1 MHSGYFYDGQVRR
14 FLTQFIRLLSNFYV
28 EFNTDNVKSLKRVP
42 VIYGDGTKQALA
54 ILKNNSEN
62 YLNSVPAMSAY
73 IAAMRY
79 DRNRVQNPSFVS
91 KLHLTQRA
99 IDPLTGAYTT
109 QQGDAVTV
117 ERMMPVPYTL
127 TIKLD
132 IWTSNTEQKLQL
144 LEQICSI
151 FNPAIEVQSTDNY
164 IDWSSLSYVLLTDTG
179 FTNRTVPVGTGD
191 NIDVST
197 LTFEVPIW
205 ISPPAIV
212 KRQGVIH
219 KIISSIY
226 DVNGE
231 ISDAILDDSN
241 LFTRNYYTPL
251 DYSILV
257 TKVNSSDYANPTA
270 EIQLVKYSSPT
281 VDPLGV
287 NIWKRATAN
296 TSSNTSITLSSG
308 FDINPGMVSNIGGVL
323 TTVVS
328 VDENVV
334 TVNKFVNVSVDD
346 RLSFTAMPEKIGQSH
361 NWRDL
366 VVLYGNLVSG
376 STRIKYEIDS
386 ENTLVGTVAYHP
398 NNNNVLLWTADIDS
412 VPQTTLNPVNAI
424 IDPRKN
430 RPSKEL
436 PEPVQGTRYLLAYD
450 YNVDA
455 EGYDVDDYSYNWLGV
470 DGTRITAHAN
480 DIIQYTGTHWVVSFD
495 STLADSV
502 EYVVNLNT
510 NMHYRFFNGNW
521 SKTYE
526 GIYKGGQWQ
535 LII

>member
-28 EFNTDNVKSLKRVP
+28 EYNTDGIKSLKRVP
-42 VIYGDGTKQALA
+42 VIYGDGTKQALS
-54 ILKNNSEN
+54 IIKNNSEN

-99 IDPLTGAYTT
+99 VDPLTGAYTT
-109 QQGDAVTV
+109 QPGDAVTV

-151 FNPAIEVQSTDNY
+151 FNPAVEVQSTDNY

-179 FTNRTVPVGTGD
+179 FTNRSVPVGTAD
-191 NIDVST
+191 SIDVST

-205 ISPPAIV
+205 ISPPAII
-212 KRQGVIH
+212 KRQGIIH
-219 KIISSIY
+219 KIITSIY
-226 DVNGE
+226 DINGD
-231 ISDAILDDSN
+231 INDAVLEDSN
-241 LFTRNYYTPL
+241 LFTRSYYTPL
-251 DYSILV
+251 DYGIIV
-257 TKVNSSDYANPTA
+257 TKINTSDSSNPQA

-281 VDPLGV
+281 TDPLGI
-287 NIWKRATAN
+287 NIWKRVTAN
-296 TSSNTSITLSSG
+296 ATSNTTVTLSSG
-308 FDINPGMVSNIGGVL
+308 FDVKSGMISNIGGIL

-328 VDENVV
+328 VNDNVV
-334 TVNKFVNVSVDD
+334 TLNKFVNVSIDD
-346 RLSFTAMPEKIGQSH
+346 RITFTALPEKIGESH

-366 VVLYGNLVSG
+366 TVLYGNLVSG
-376 STRIKYEIDS
+376 STRIKFEIDT

-398 NNNNVLLWTADIDS
+398 NNNNVLLWTADIDTI
-412 VPQTTLNPVNAI
+412 PQPTLNPVNAI
-424 IDPRKN
+424 IDPRRA
-430 RPSKEL
+430 RPNKEL
-436 PEPVQGTRYLLAYD
+436 PSPTQGTRYLLAYD
-450 YNVDA
+450 YNVDT
-455 EGYDVDDYSYNWLGV
+455 EGFSDQEFAYNWLGI
-470 DGTRITAHAN
+470 DGTRIAARAS

-495 STLADSV
+495 STGTDSV
-502 EYVVNLNT
+502 EYAVNLNT
-510 NMHYRFFNGNW
+510 NMHYRFFNGKW

-526 GIYKGGQWQ
+526 GVYKGGQWQ

>member
-28 EFNTDNVKSLKRVP
+28 EFNTDGTKSLKRVP
-42 VIYGDGTKQALA
+42 VIYGDGTKQALS

-79 DRNRVQNPSFVS
+79 DRNRVQNPTFVS

-99 IDPLTGAYTT
+99 VDPLTGAYTT
-109 QQGDAVTV
+109 QQGDSVTV

-132 IWTSNTEQKLQL
+132 IWTSSTEQKLQL

-179 FTNRTVPVGTGD
+179 FTNRSVPVGTGD
-191 NIDVST
+191 SIDIST

-212 KRQGVIH
+212 KRQGIIH
-219 KIISSIY
+219 RIITSIY
-226 DVNGE
+226 DANGDINE
-231 ISDAILDDSN
+231 SVLEEAN
-241 LFTRNYYTPL
+241 LFYRNYYTPL
-251 DYSILV
+251 DYGIIV
-257 TKVNSSDYANPTA
+257 TKINTSDSSNPQA

-281 VDPLGV
+281 TNPLGINV
-287 NIWKRATAN
+287 WKRATAN
-296 TSSNTSITLSSG
+296 TTTAETVTLSSG
-308 FDINPGMVSNIGGVL
+308 FDVQPGMVSNIGGVL
-323 TTVVS
+323 TTVVNVS
-328 VDENVV
+328 DNVV
-334 TVNKFVNVSVDD
+334 TLNKFVNVSVDD
-346 RLSFTAMPEKIGQSH
+346 RITFTAMPEKIGESH

-366 VVLYGNLVSG
+366 VELYGNLVSG
-376 STRIKYEIDS
+376 STRIKFELDDES
-386 ENTLVGTVAYHP
+386 TLVGTVAYHP
-398 NNNNVLLWTADIDS
+398 NNNNVLLWTADIDT
-412 VPQTTLNPVNAI
+412 VPQPTLNPVNAI
-424 IDPRKN
+424 IDPERA
-430 RPSKEL
+430 RPGKDL
-436 PEPVQGTRYLLAYD
+436 PEPVQGTRYLLAND
-450 YNVDA
+450 YNVNINGFDSQ
-455 EGYDVDDYSYNWLGV
+455 EYTYNWLGV

-480 DIIQYTGTHWVVSFD
+480 DIVQYTGTHWIVSFD
-495 STLADSV
+495 STVADSV

-510 NMHYRFFNGNW
+510 NMHYRFSDGNW

-526 GIYKGGQWQ
+526 GVYKGGQWQ